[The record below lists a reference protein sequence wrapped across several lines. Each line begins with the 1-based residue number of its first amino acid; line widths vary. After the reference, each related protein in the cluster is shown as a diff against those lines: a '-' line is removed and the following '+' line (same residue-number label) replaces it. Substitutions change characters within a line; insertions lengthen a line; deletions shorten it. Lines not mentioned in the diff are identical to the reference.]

1 MENTP
6 AEQQLNIDPGMKTDL
21 ESTRRWAGFMA
32 IVGFVFLGLIVLMG
46 LLVGPLVSL
55 FSGDSGLTTWPL
67 FLGGFIYILIALIY
81 FFPILFLYRF
91 SRYTRR
97 GLQEND
103 QKAMGQAFRNLKS
116 HYTFIGI
123 LMALALG
130 MYLVFGVA
138 ALLITHLS

>member
-21 ESTRRWAGFMA
+21 ESTRKWAGFMA
-32 IVGFVFLGLIVLMG
+32 IVGFVFLGLMALMA
-46 LLVGPLVSL
+46 LLVGPLVSI
-55 FSGDSGLTTWPL
+55 FSGNSNLTVWPL
-67 FLGGFIYILIALIY
+67 FLGGFVYLIIAVIY

-91 SRYTRR
+91 SRYTRK
-97 GLQEND
+97 GIHEND
-103 QKAMGQAFRNLKS
+103 PKAMGLAFKNLKS

-130 MYLVFGVA
+130 LYLVFGVA
-138 ALLITHLS
+138 ALLITQLS